1 MAGESPMTLEE
12 AARQLGVSP
21 ATLQSDVAGG
31 RLEARRVGK
40 AWVTSQAAVERYRT
54 KLADASIEAQ
64 PTDEPKTDMDATGD
78 DGQVFGG

>member
-21 ATLQSDVAGG
+21 ATLQSDVAAG

-40 AWVTSQAAVERYRT
+40 AWVTSLAAVERYRA